1 MSSGEEGKASLLE
14 ELDIL
19 LPHQGIILFLFLY
32 FLFTLLT
39 VQEYLFWSSLW
50 RKKSLMWQLHLF

>member
-1 MSSGEEGKASLLE
+1 MNSGEEGKASLLE